1 MKHMANECDQVQ
13 VSLEEAPQDMTTLL
27 KQHMTIP
34 KSGGLT
40 PRANT
45 QHQVRAQMQTRKHP
59 FHKLRDMFQF
69 RIPMYQAAFGMAM
82 ACFVVLA
89 STHIM
94 SSNNISSQQPTA
106 TGVLDSTAVLGA
118 IRQETLRTTASDSLG
133 SNTFSSSVADTL

>member
-27 KQHMTIP
+27 KQHMAVP
-34 KSGGLT
+34 QSGGLT
-40 PRANT
+40 PRANI
-45 QHQVRAQMQTRKHP
+45 QHQVQAKMQTHKHP
-59 FHKLRDMFQF
+59 FHKLRDLFQF

-94 SSNNISSQQPTA
+94 SSSNSTSQQPTA

-118 IRQETLRTTASDSLG
+118 IRQETLRTTTSDSLG
-133 SNTFSSSVADTL
+133 ANTFTTSAVDTL